1 MLVEVRV
8 FLDEFFLILGQVFE
22 SMNRVGSACRN
33 AGAAVDTAFGIYIH
47 LSGSFEA
54 GLVLLG
60 MDAVGGADFDAEG
73 VLDAGISNYIGHD
86 ESISRMK

>member
-1 MLVEVRV
+1 MFVKSLIL
-8 FLDEFFLILGQVFE
+8 LDEILLILGQVIE
-22 SMNRVGSACRN
+22 SMNRVRSACRN
-33 AGAAVDTAFGIYIH
+33 TGAAVDATLGIYIH
-47 LSGSFEA
+47 LSRSFEA

-73 VLDAGISNYIGHD
+73 VLNAGIGNYISHD